1 MDNLNL
7 QDLLDKIAKLEK
19 EQDELKQRLSEL
31 ESAQIHDHELILDIQ
46 KQLTCLYREIED
58 VKKVLSTKIEEGNKL
73 ILEQNKLMMEN
84 ASKQSTNFLRLIT
97 FLIGALLLLI
107 GVKGIGSLPFF

>member
-1 MDNLNL
+1 M
-7 QDLLDKIAKLEK
+7 QDLLNKIAKLEK
-19 EQDELKQRLSEL
+19 EQDELKQKLSEL
-31 ESAQIHDHELILDIQ
+31 ESAQIHDRELILDMQ
-46 KQLTCLYREIED
+46 KQLTSLYREIED

>member
-1 MDNLNL
+1 M

-19 EQDELKQRLSEL
+19 EQDELKQKLSEL
-31 ESAQIHDHELILDIQ
+31 ESAQIHDRELILDIQ
-46 KQLTCLYREIED
+46 KQLTSLYREIED

>member
-1 MDNLNL
+1 M

-19 EQDELKQRLSEL
+19 EQDELKQKLSEL
-31 ESAQIHDHELILDIQ
+31 ESAQIRDHELILDIQ
-46 KQLTCLYREIED
+46 KQLTSLYREIED

-84 ASKQSTNFLRLIT
+84 ASRQSVNFLRLIT
-97 FLIGALLLLI
+97 FLIGALLLLV
-107 GVKGIGSLPFF
+107 GVKGVTSLPFF

>member
-1 MDNLNL
+1 M

-19 EQDELKQRLSEL
+19 EQDELKQKLSEL
-31 ESAQIHDHELILDIQ
+31 ESSQIHDHELILNIQ
-46 KQLTCLYREIED
+46 NQLTSLYREIED

-84 ASKQSTNFLRLIT
+84 SSKQSTNFLRLIT

>member
-7 QDLLDKIAKLEK
+7 QDLLEKIAKLEK
-19 EQDELKQRLSEL
+19 EQEELKQKLSEL
-31 ESAQIHDHELILDIQ
+31 ESAQIHDRELILDIQ
-46 KQLTCLYREIED
+46 NQLTSLYREIED

-107 GVKGIGSLPFF
+107 GVKGIASLPFF

>member
-1 MDNLNL
+1 M
-7 QDLLDKIAKLEK
+7 QDLLEKIAKLEK
-19 EQDELKQRLSEL
+19 EQEELKQKLSEL
-31 ESAQIHDHELILDIQ
+31 ESAQIHDRELILDIQ
-46 KQLTCLYREIED
+46 NQLTSLYREIED

-107 GVKGIGSLPFF
+107 GVKGIASLPFF